1 MQTLWCLTDPPLA
14 DCLLTHRVQ
23 QHNTGGVGV
32 WYNNHVHHSALN
44 IFTLSDQTM
53 LQFIHKLL
61 MLSKKAL
68 GTAAFLFILA
78 VLCTAL
84 VVPVGSLAH
93 GPAMS
98 QAAPHSKLWFKTA
111 MDLVPAPNSS
121 AFRSRYMTDY
131 FARGKS
137 HNQSGEQIIISELHC
152 ACTPCRFAKQ
162 TLSGPTSAS
171 S

>member
-1 MQTLWCLTDPPLA
+1 
-14 DCLLTHRVQ
+14 
-23 QHNTGGVGV
+23 
-32 WYNNHVHHSALN
+32 
-44 IFTLSDQTM
+44 M

-68 GTAAFLFILA
+68 GTAALVFILA

-93 GPAMS
+93 GSTVS

-111 MDLVPAPNSS
+111 MDIVPAPNSS

-162 TLSGPTSAS
+162 TLAPPVLHLNHAHLTLPMWDEEFKPLVYSRSRDS
-171 S
+171 SWMFR